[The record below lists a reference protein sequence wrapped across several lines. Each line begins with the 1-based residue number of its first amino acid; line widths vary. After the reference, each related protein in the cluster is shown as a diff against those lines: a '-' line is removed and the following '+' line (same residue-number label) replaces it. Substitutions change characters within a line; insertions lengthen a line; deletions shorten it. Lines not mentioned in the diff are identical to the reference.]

1 MASFGV
7 ACFDQ
12 STQRPFLM
20 GKKDSKKLKSYAG
33 ITNQNNKPLKQN
45 ETQWLD
51 ASIEAKQHKS
61 VLTHKYGESDNQSN
75 IDLNRFEQRLDN
87 VSEEMATLDPIAST
101 KTALHSI
108 EGLEKKAKK
117 IENNQEEPSYIEIVD
132 DKTTDNDHIYEEIPN
147 TDKEII
153 ETASYYET
161 PRSNGN
167 YQKHTDQ
174 KSILIHLEQA
184 DKSDA
189 RIYQNAAHIDPYADH
204 IYEAIHLIKEPENNN
219 NKKLSDQNRS
229 PVSKKQGKNIR
240 NILKTVFKHI
250 T

>member
-33 ITNQNNKPLKQN
+33 ITNQNNKLLKQN
-45 ETQWLD
+45 EAQWLD

-61 VLTHKYGESDNQSN
+61 VLTHKYVESDNQLN

-101 KTALHSI
+101 TTALHSI

-117 IENNQEEPSYIEIVD
+117 IENNQEEPIYIEIVD
-132 DKTTDNDHIYEEIPN
+132 DETTDNDPIYEEIPN

-167 YQKHTDQ
+167 HQNLSRINENLAQAH
-174 KSILIHLEQA
+174 KSEA
-184 DKSDA
+184 P
-189 RIYQNAAHIDPYADH
+189 IYQNRTDTNQDEEP
-204 IYEAIHLIKEPENNN
+204 IYEEIDFKREEGN
-219 NKKLSDQNRS
+219 NKSEKVIHQNPS
-229 PVSKKQGKNIR
+229 SASKKQDRGFRDFVKKTSEYIKYIR
-240 NILKTVFKHI
+240 
-250 T
+250 